1 MDENPFGTVT
11 IDAETL
17 QEHINAVCESLTR
30 ISEAMNQASR
40 GLADAFAEL
49 NKIIEEAEANG
60 R

>member
-17 QEHINAVCESLTR
+17 QERINAVCESLTR

-40 GLADAFAEL
+40 GIYDAFAEIG
-49 NKIIEEAEANG
+49 KIIEEVEANG